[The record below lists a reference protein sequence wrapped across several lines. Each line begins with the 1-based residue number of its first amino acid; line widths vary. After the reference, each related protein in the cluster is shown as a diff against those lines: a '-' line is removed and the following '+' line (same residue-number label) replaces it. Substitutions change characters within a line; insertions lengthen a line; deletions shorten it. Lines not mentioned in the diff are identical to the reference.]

1 MNIFKTLSD
10 TLLNQEFEEVQNTL
24 VSLDDYKKLAY
35 LYSKIENS
43 IAVLSDMKSNE
54 SYIYYGKIAAELGMY
69 EKDMVD
75 SISSIWEEDIFNKI
89 HPDDLLQKHIQE
101 LRYFNLLKSMQVDER
116 FDYYVSSL
124 IRMQNRKKEYVP
136 MRHRMFYVSNLVNGD
151 LWLALCL
158 YNFEIRKSDIIVP
171 ENMIINSVTGEVIHL
186 NQKHSNVLSIRERE
200 VLKFIRDGKMS
211 KEIADLL
218 SISINTVNRHRQNIL
233 EKLRVDN
240 SIEACRIAERMNLF

>member
-54 SYIYYGKIAAELGMY
+54 SYIYYGKIATELGMY

-75 SISSIWEEDIFNKI
+75 SISSIWEEDIFNRI

-124 IRMQNRKKEYVP
+124 IRMQNRKKDYVP
-136 MRHRMFYVSNLVNGD
+136 VRHRMFYVSNLVNGD